1 MDTQVDTTQPEPPL
15 HEIDDTIATLQF
27 SLSLFPRSHPRYR
40 TCIQTLAMVHFVRS
54 KVLCQKEDLDKSIS
68 YYTKAIF
75 LAHQSADAPS
85 LNILQNVFYLA
96 FTLLH
101 RSQTFK
107 RPEDAKYSVE
117 YFRYLR
123 NQPLVAFNIPPDQ
136 VTAWL
141 VQALGI
147 QVVLGSSNVA
157 RDVEEMTTLCRGLL
171 ASDSSVAYSTSAIEA
186 LASAALIS
194 LRTERQP
201 LNGAIE
207 CLRQATR
214 RPGLQGASYLLA
226 MCLFIRFIMTY
237 SNEDCDEAIAAFEQT
252 ISSHATPDSLH
263 ALATPLLTMLTNFR
277 SVVYKNPAYLEEA
290 ICHFRRF
297 LGSATLGGPLRTFL
311 TETLWGNAQRR
322 FEYFGVTPGLEEMR
336 SRGPEIVNPS
346 SFPCMGVD
354 LTEWFSALFPDALAG
369 EAADNMQHLE
379 NVVSTMH
386 NDQKMDIDRVV
397 ETSRVIFDSLR
408 SSNPFGFSHT
418 VLFSEVLLCAFQ
430 RTNAVEHLNE
440 SITLRR
446 EVLNIPSARKVQYHV
461 TRLLIFSLV
470 ARWRLFRRK
479 EDSDEI
485 NTKLF
490 PMAVNSIHA
499 SLPDR
504 FQSSCLWAG
513 IARRFGHPS
522 VAAAYENAMSL
533 MQSSLVFA
541 PTLQIQHARLVSMR
555 ESCEKVTLDYASY
568 LIDTG
573 RVKQAI
579 ETLEQGRASL
589 WSEMRGLRIFVVS
602 DSPLAEKFAAVN
614 RDLEEL
620 TMSIAPGGN
629 PISCQAEVENLEGM
643 DSFGLLV
650 VKYRRL
656 LEERDTL
663 VSQIQ
668 AFPGFGD
675 FLKVPPFDTLCLAA
689 SRGPV
694 IVINHSKWRSDIVV
708 LLHRSPPSL
717 IVTPDDFYDRAN
729 GLKDK
734 LLGARNKY
742 GLDSAQYDLTLAS
755 VLADLY
761 KLVGN
766 PVIDRLQELN
776 IPEQSRIWWCPTSVF
791 CSLPLHA
798 MGPIPS
804 DDSRG
809 DKRYSMD
816 LYISSYTPT
825 LSALIQSR
833 ECNPVS
839 QSFDRPSLLLVAQPD
854 PSLPEVGGEIE
865 VIQTLNMQV
874 TSLISENATAG
885 AVVDHLRNH
894 RFVHFACH
902 GTLESGK
909 PFDAAFEL
917 HGDERLTLLEIVR
930 SRLPTAEFAFLS
942 ACHTAELTEESI
954 ADEVLHLAA
963 AVQYCGFRSVVGT
976 MWAMVDEDG
985 RDSAKHFYKSM
996 FSGRESTAPY
1006 YERSAKALRDAV
1018 RKLRRKKRISLER
1031 WVNFVHYGA

>member
-1 MDTQVDTTQPEPPL
+1 MDTTQPEPTL
-15 HEIDDTIATLQF
+15 HEIDDTIAVLQF
-27 SLSLFPRSHPRYR
+27 SLSLFPRSHPRHR

-54 KVLCQKEDLDKSIS
+54 KVLCQKEDLDKSIF

-75 LAHQSADAPS
+75 LTHQSADAPS
-85 LNILQNVFYLA
+85 LNILQNFFYLA

-101 RSQTFK
+101 RSQAFK
-107 RPEDAKYSVE
+107 QPEDAKYSVE

-157 RDVEEMTTLCRGLL
+157 RDVEEMTTLCCGLL
-171 ASDSSVAYSTSAIEA
+171 ASDSSVAHSTSAIEA

-226 MCLFIRFIMTY
+226 MCLFIRFITTY

-252 ISSHATPDSLH
+252 ISSHATADSLH

-277 SVVYKNPAYLEEA
+277 SVVYKNPA
-290 ICHFRRF
+290 RF
-297 LGSATLGGPLRTFL
+297 ALFSPKH
-311 TETLWGNAQRR
+311 WGNAQRH

-346 SFPCMGVD
+346 SFPCMEVD
-354 LTEWFSALFPDALAG
+354 LTEWFSALFPDAPAG
-369 EAADNMQHLE
+369 EAADNMQLLE
-379 NVVSTMH
+379 NVVFAMR
-386 NDQKMDIDRVV
+386 NDQKMDIDRAV

-418 VLFSEVLLCAFQ
+418 VLFSEVLVCAFQ
-430 RTNAVEHLNE
+430 RTNAVEYLNE

-446 EVLNIPSARKVQYHV
+446 DVLNIPSARKAQYQV
-461 TRLLIFSLV
+461 ARLLIFSLV
-470 ARWRLFRRK
+470 ARWRLFHRK
-479 EDSDEI
+479 EDLDEI

-490 PMAVNSIHA
+490 PMAVNNIHA

-573 RVKQAI
+573 RVKRAI

-589 WSEMRGLRIFVVS
+589 WSEMRGLRTFFAS

-629 PISCQAEVENLEGM
+629 AISGQAEVEDPEGM

-663 VSQIQ
+663 ISQIK
-668 AFPGFGD
+668 AFPDFGD
-675 FLKVPPFDTLCLAA
+675 FLKAPPFDALCSAA
-689 SRGPV
+689 SKGPV

-742 GLDSAQYDLTLAS
+742 GLDSAQYDLTLAA

-766 PVIDRLQELN
+766 SVIDRLQELN

-809 DKRYSMD
+809 DKRYFMD

-865 VIQTLNMQV
+865 VIQALNMQV

-885 AVVDHLRNH
+885 AVVGHLRNH

-930 SRLPTAEFAFLS
+930 SHLPTAEFAFLS
-942 ACHTAELTEESI
+942 ACHTAELTGESI
-954 ADEVLHLAA
+954 ADEVLHLAV
-963 AVQYCGFRSVVGT
+963 AVQYCGFRSAVGT

-985 RDSAKHFYKSM
+985 RDLAKHFYKSM
-996 FSGRESTAPY
+996 FSGRERAAPY

-1018 RKLRRKKRISLER
+1018 RKLRRKRRISLER

>member
-1 MDTQVDTTQPEPPL
+1 MDTTQPKTPEPPL
-15 HEIDDTIATLQF
+15 HEIDDTIAILQL
-27 SLSLFPRSHPRYR
+27 SLSSFPRSHPRHR

-54 KVLCQKEDLDKSIS
+54 KVLCQKEDLDKSIF

-75 LAHQSADAPS
+75 LAHQSTDAPS
-85 LNILQNVFYLA
+85 LNILQNFFYLA

-101 RSQTFK
+101 RSQAFK
-107 RPEDAKYSVE
+107 QSEDAKYSVK

-123 NQPLVAFNIPPDQ
+123 NQLLVAFNIPPDQ

-157 RDVEEMTTLCRGLL
+157 RDVEVMTTLCRGLL
-171 ASDSSVAYSTSAIEA
+171 ASDSSAAHSTSAIEA

-226 MCLFIRFIMTY
+226 MCLFIRFITTY

-252 ISSHATPDSLH
+252 ISSHATADSLH

-277 SVVYKNPAYLEEA
+277 SVVYKNPVYLEEA

-322 FEYFGVTPGLEEMR
+322 FDYFGVTPGLEEMR
-336 SRGPEIVNPS
+336 SRVPEIVNPS

-354 LTEWFSALFPDALAG
+354 LTEWFSALFPDAPAG
-369 EAADNMQHLE
+369 EAADNMQLLE
-379 NVVSTMH
+379 NVVFAMH
-386 NDQKMDIDRVV
+386 TDQKMDIDRVV
-397 ETSRVIFDSLR
+397 ETSRAIFDSLR

-418 VLFSEVLLCAFQ
+418 VLFSEVLEF
-430 RTNAVEHLNE
+430 
-440 SITLRR
+440 
-446 EVLNIPSARKVQYHV
+446 
-461 TRLLIFSLV
+461 
-470 ARWRLFRRK
+470 ARWRLFRLK
-479 EDSDEI
+479 EDLDEI

-490 PMAVNSIHA
+490 PMAVNNSHA

-555 ESCEKVTLDYASY
+555 ESCEKVTLNYASY

-589 WSEMRGLRIFVVS
+589 WSEMRGLRTFFAS
-602 DSPLAEKFAAVN
+602 GSPLAEEFAAVN
-614 RDLEEL
+614 RDLEKL

-629 PISCQAEVENLEGM
+629 AISGQAEVENLEGM

-656 LEERDTL
+656 LEERDTII
-663 VSQIQ
+663 SQIQ

-675 FLKVPPFDTLCLAA
+675 FLKVPPFDALCSAA

-694 IVINHSKWRSDIVV
+694 IIINHSKWRSDIVV

-717 IVTPDDFYDRAN
+717 IATPDDFYGRAN

-776 IPEQSRIWWCPTSVF
+776 IPEQSRIWWCLTSVF

-798 MGPIPS
+798 MGPVPS

-809 DKRYSMD
+809 DKRYFMD

-833 ECNPVS
+833 ECDPVS

-865 VIQTLNMQV
+865 VIQALNMQV
-874 TSLISENATAG
+874 TTLISENATAS

-930 SRLPTAEFAFLS
+930 SHLPTAEFAFLS

-954 ADEVLHLAA
+954 ADEVLHLSA

-985 RDSAKHFYKSM
+985 RDLAKHFYKSM
-996 FSGRESTAPY
+996 FSGRESAAPY
-1006 YERSAKALRDAV
+1006 YERSAKALRDTV
-1018 RKLRRKKRISLER
+1018 RKLRGKRRISLER